1 MKVSKLWAVA
11 TLALALVSCKNEP
24 AKEASQRM
32 KFPVE
37 ISLDGGKGALRAEQ
51 VSSSLSASYDNE
63 RKVENLTIA
72 VFTHNE
78 TDNVPDALEKVV
90 TQDEL
95 TMPTSGNPYDG
106 AIKFDMGIEG
116 DYDLEVIANAYMN
129 DTEKAAFTA
138 KLKPGMSYDQFKEVI
153 AERALP
159 QHGETGF
166 AMLSTEP
173 VKVSTKEQTT
183 AHAGKIILRRLA
195 CRFDVFNK
203 LVEDLELTKVTLQ
216 NQITKSYILEQNDVP
231 ANADGGAKEYTANG
245 DWFNATLV
253 SGGIYSYENP
263 VKGAIKLLLEGTY
276 KGAAWQKTIELK
288 KDGKTLP
295 TLRNHIYRVI
305 LTKGNGT
312 TPGGGDNG
320 GGKDD
325 PANADK
331 INYVIEVLD
340 WNEDAAIDYRDDDV
354 RNAEFINPLAF
365 VAETNIDQTGNAF
378 VADKYAWDK
387 SAFYDFDTAVEKFSH
402 ITIDGKK
409 YHLPSW
415 YEWKSVIPCYN
426 NETFPGE
433 VAFSQDNALDMRDKT
448 DKDVVVDGKSMD
460 CLQDLKYAAH
470 QNVCYA
476 LRFKGTKYQSA
487 WRYSYEQVDGYKAV
501 LRIKVRNVLNGVTI
515 DNVADEAFWGKN
527 NESDLERI
535 FPASGWCTEGNSL
548 VPSDRAGKGSYFWSS
563 TPEPTNEDFARGVAF
578 SETGAICWPITAI
591 YFKSWGRCIR
601 LFQDKL

>member
-11 TLALALVSCKNEP
+11 TLALALVSCKDEP

-37 ISLDGGKGALRAEQ
+37 ISLNGGKAALRAEQ

-95 TMPTSGNPYDG
+95 TMPASGNPYDG

-153 AERALP
+153 AERTLP

-203 LVEDLELTKVTLQ
+203 LVDELELTKVTLQ
-216 NQITKSYILEQNDVP
+216 NQITKSYLLEQTDVP

-263 VKGAIKLLLEGTY
+263 VKGATKLLLEGTY

-312 TPGGGDNG
+312 TPGGGDHG

-354 RNAEFINPLAF
+354 RNAELINPLAF

-387 SAFYDFDTAVEKFSH
+387 PGFYNYDEAVEKFSH

-415 YEWKSVIPCYN
+415 YEWRSIIPLYP
-426 NETFPGE
+426 TYMP
-433 VAFSQDNALDMRDKT
+433 LDEAIDK
-448 DKDVVVDGKSMD
+448 KDVTDPQVMVDGKMVE
-460 CLQDLKYAAH
+460 CVQDIRGAGDGV
-470 QNVCYA
+470 VCYA
-476 LRFKGTKYQSA
+476 LRYKGSKYQSA
-487 WRYSYEQVDGYKAV
+487 WRYSYGKVDGYKYPV
-501 LRIKVRNVLNGVTI
+501 MRIKVRNVLNGVTI
-515 DNVADEAFWGKN
+515 DNIADEAFWGKN
-527 NESDLERI
+527 NDSDIERV
-535 FPASGWCTEGNSL
+535 FTASGWDENDGVSTSE
-548 VPSDRAGKGSYFWSS
+548 RAGKGSYFWSATS
-563 TPEPTNEDFARGVAF
+563 YEKGNERAYGMYFGEWGAGCYWF
-578 SETGAICWPITAI
+578 SLNLKTHH
-591 YFKSWGRCIR
+591 RCIR
-601 LFQDKL
+601 LFKDKL

>member
-51 VSSSLSASYDNE
+51 VSSSLSAAYDNE

-78 TDNVPDALEKVV
+78 TDNVPDALEKVI

-95 TMPTSGNPYDG
+95 TMPASGNPYDG

-129 DTEKAAFTA
+129 DAEKVAFAA
-138 KLKPGMSYDQFKEVI
+138 KLKQGMSYDQFKEVI

-159 QHGETGF
+159 AHGETGF
-166 AMLSTEP
+166 AMLSTQP
-173 VKVSTKEQTT
+173 VKVTTKEGVT
-183 AHAGKIILRRLA
+183 APAGKIVLRRLA

-203 LVEDLELTKVTLQ
+203 LVDELVLTKVTLQ
-216 NQITKSYILEQNDVP
+216 NQITKSYLLEQTDVP

-263 VKGAIKLLLEGTY
+263 VKGATKLLLEGTY

-325 PANADK
+325 PTNADK

-365 VAETNIDQTGNAF
+365 VAESNIDQTGNAF
-378 VADKYAWDK
+378 VADKYAWDQPG
-387 SAFYDFDTAVEKFSH
+387 FYNYDEAVEKFSH

-415 YEWKSVIPCYN
+415 YEWRSIIPLYP
-426 NETFPGE
+426 TYMP
-433 VAFSQDNALDMRDKT
+433 LDEAIDE
-448 DKDVVVDGKSMD
+448 KDVTDSQVMVDGKMVV
-460 CLQDLKYAAH
+460 CVQDVKGAGDGA
-470 QNVCYA
+470 VCYA
-476 LRFKGTKYQSA
+476 LRYKGSKYQSA
-487 WRYSYEQVDGYKAV
+487 WRYSYGKVDGYKYPV
-501 LRIKVRNVLNGVTI
+501 MRIKVRNVLNGVTI
-515 DNVADEAFWGKN
+515 DNIADEAFWGKN
-527 NESDLERI
+527 NDSDIERV
-535 FPASGWCTEGNSL
+535 FTASGWDENDGVSA
-548 VPSDRAGKGSYFWSS
+548 SERAGKGSYFWSA
-563 TPEPTNEDFARGVAF
+563 TTYEQGNERAYGMYFGQWGAGCWWF
-578 SETGAICWPITAI
+578 SLNLKTHH
-591 YFKSWGRCIR
+591 RCIR
-601 LFQDKL
+601 LFKDKL

>member
-11 TLALALVSCKNEP
+11 TLALALVSCNNEP

-63 RKVENLTIA
+63 RKVEKLTIA

-95 TMPTSGNPYDG
+95 TMPASGNPYDG

-216 NQITKSYILEQNDVP
+216 NQITKSYILEQTDVP

-263 VKGAIKLLLEGTY
+263 VKGATKLLLEGTY
-276 KGAAWQKTIELK
+276 KGAAWQKSIELK

-312 TPGGGDNG
+312 TPGGGDHG

-387 SAFYDFDTAVEKFSH
+387 PGFYNYDEAVEKFSH

-415 YEWKSVIPCYN
+415 YEWRSIIPLSPNYYIPLDEAIDEKN
-426 NETFPGE
+426 VTD
-433 VAFSQDNALDMRDKT
+433 SQVM
-448 DKDVVVDGKSMD
+448 VDGKMVV
-460 CLQDLKYAAH
+460 CVQDVKGAGDGA
-470 QNVCYA
+470 VCYA
-476 LRFKGTKYQSA
+476 LRYKGSKYQSA
-487 WRYSYEQVDGYKAV
+487 WRYSYEKVDGYKYPV
-501 LRIKVRNVLNGVTI
+501 MRIKVRNVLNGVTI
-515 DNVADEAFWGKN
+515 DNIADEAFWGKN
-527 NESDLERI
+527 NDSDIERV
-535 FPASGWCTEGNSL
+535 FTASGWDENDGVSA
-548 VPSDRAGKGSYFWSS
+548 SERAGKGSYFWSS
-563 TPEPTNEDFARGVAF
+563 TPYEKDNERAYGMYFGQWGAGCWWF
-578 SETGAICWPITAI
+578 SLNLRTHH
-591 YFKSWGRCIR
+591 RCIR
-601 LFQDKL
+601 LFKDKL

>member
-1 MKVSKLWAVA
+1 MKVSRLWAVA

-24 AKEASQRM
+24 AKEVPQQKM
-32 KFPVE
+32 KFPVTL
-37 ISLDGGKGALRAEQ
+37 SLDGGRGAVRAEQ
-51 VSSSLSASYDNE
+51 TGSNLKPAYENE

-78 TDNVPDALEKVV
+78 ADNVPDALEKVV
-90 TQDEL
+90 TQEEL
-95 TMPTSGNPYDG
+95 TMPASGNPYEG
-106 AIKFDMGIEG
+106 EIKFDMGLEG
-116 DYDLEVIANAYMN
+116 DYDIEVIANAYMN
-129 DTEKAAFTA
+129 EIEKTTFIA
-138 KLKPGMSYDQFKEVI
+138 KLTQGMSYDQFKEVI

-166 AMLSTEP
+166 AMLSTKP

-183 AHAGKIILRRLA
+183 APAGKIVLRRLA
-195 CRFDVFNK
+195 CRFDVFNMQ
-203 LVEDLELTKVTLQ
+203 VDELELTKVTLQ
-216 NQITKSYILEQNDVP
+216 NQITKSYLLEQSGVP
-231 ANADGGAKEYTANG
+231 ANADGGAKEYTSNG
-245 DWFNATLV
+245 DWFTATLV

-263 VKGAIKLLLEGTY
+263 VKGATKLLLEGTY
-276 KGAAWQKTIELK
+276 KGVAWQKNIELK
-288 KDGKTLP
+288 KDGKMLP
-295 TLRNHIYRVI
+295 TLRNHIYRI
-305 LTKGNGT
+305 MLTKGNE
-312 TPGGGDNG
+312 
-320 GGKDD
+320 
-325 PANADK
+325 ADK

-340 WNEDAAIDYRDDDV
+340 WNEDTAIDYRDDDV
-354 RNAEFINPLAF
+354 RNAEQINPLAF
-365 VAETNIDQTGNAF
+365 VAETNIDQTGNSF

-387 SAFYDFDTAVEKFSH
+387 SAFYNYNEAVEKFSH

-433 VAFSQDNALDMRDKT
+433 VAFSQDEALDMRDKT

-487 WRYSYEQVDGYKAV
+487 WRYSYEQVAGYKAV
-501 LRIKVRNVLNGVTI
+501 MRIKVRNVLNGVTI
-515 DNVADEAFWGKN
+515 DNVADEAFWGNN

-535 FPASGWCTEGNSL
+535 FPASGWSTEGTGLVASAGAGNS
-548 VPSDRAGKGSYFWSS
+548 SYFWSS
-563 TPEPTNEDFARGVAF
+563 TPEPTNDDYARGVLF
-578 SETGAICWPITAI
+578 SEKGTSCYVAPAI
-591 YFKSWGRCIR
+591 YTKSWGRCIR
-601 LFQDKL
+601 LFKDKL